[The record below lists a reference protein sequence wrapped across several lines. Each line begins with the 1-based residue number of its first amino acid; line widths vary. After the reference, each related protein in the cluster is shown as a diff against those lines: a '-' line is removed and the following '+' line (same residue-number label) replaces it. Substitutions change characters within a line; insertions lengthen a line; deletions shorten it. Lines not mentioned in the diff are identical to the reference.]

1 MEGHTYQSNIA
12 YVSHT
17 YFFPI
22 CMSYLFQQVQRA
34 CDDASKDIF
43 GDNAR
48 ELLEKRD
55 LYVDDDAVLEGAV
68 LQLS

>member
-1 MEGHTYQSNIA
+1 
-12 YVSHT
+12 
-17 YFFPI
+17 
-22 CMSYLFQQVQRA
+22 MSYLFQQVQRA

-48 ELLEKRD
+48 ELLERRD